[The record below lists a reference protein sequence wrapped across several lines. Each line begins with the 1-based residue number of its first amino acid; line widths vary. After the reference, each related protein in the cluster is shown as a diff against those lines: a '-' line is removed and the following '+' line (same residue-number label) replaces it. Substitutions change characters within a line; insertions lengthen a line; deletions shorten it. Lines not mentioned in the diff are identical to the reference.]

1 MKEFVLRKAKSLAVL
16 AMTALTVM
24 ASPAQTALA
33 APGDLIAE
41 VTTAEGSSLL
51 WARAISPSVAF
62 DGHYLYYVEYSGSI
76 LHRIDVPP
84 AGGSSPATGQVDTM
98 ISGAGSGIMSIAYDS
113 GRDLFWA
120 IGGDGLSVYTLSKA
134 GAATLQYR
142 VDPASGRPGYQ
153 PQPYPVE
160 IKVAYDKSDDTIWY
174 SPDGLAR
181 IYHYQSTPNAL
192 GTATLVAAT
201 PYVDVDM
208 TAECGYSQ
216 SSGVAVGGSQLFVSI
231 AGCPLYFAFTKTGTK
246 LGSYPMPLAAAGD
259 LECDNVSYGVSVIW
273 VKDEYGGRI
282 QAYEQPSAGAC
293 AFGGG

>member
-16 AMTALTVM
+16 ALTALTVM

-51 WARAISPSVAF
+51 WARGISPSVAF
-62 DGHYLYYVEYSGSI
+62 DGHYLYYVEYSGSM
-76 LHRIDVPP
+76 LHRINVPP

-98 ISGAGSGIMSIAYDS
+98 ISGAGSGIISIAYDA

-120 IGGDGLSVYTLSKA
+120 IGGDGLSIYTLSKA
-134 GAATLQYR
+134 GAATLQFR
-142 VDPASGRPGYQ
+142 VDPMSDRPGYQ
-153 PQPYPVE
+153 AQLYPAE
-160 IKVAYDKSDDTIWY
+160 IKVAYDRSDDTIWY
-174 SPDGLAR
+174 SPDGFAR
-181 IYHYQSTPNAL
+181 IYHYQSTPDAF
-192 GTATLVAAT
+192 GTASLVAAT
-201 PYVDVDM
+201 PYIDVDM

-216 SSGVAVGGSQLFVSI
+216 SSGVAAGASQLFVSI
-231 AGCPLYFAFTKTGTK
+231 SGCPLYFAFTKTGTK
-246 LGSYPMPLAAAGD
+246 VGSYPMQLAAAGD

-273 VKDEYGGRI
+273 VKDEWGGRI

-293 AFGGG
+293 ALGGG